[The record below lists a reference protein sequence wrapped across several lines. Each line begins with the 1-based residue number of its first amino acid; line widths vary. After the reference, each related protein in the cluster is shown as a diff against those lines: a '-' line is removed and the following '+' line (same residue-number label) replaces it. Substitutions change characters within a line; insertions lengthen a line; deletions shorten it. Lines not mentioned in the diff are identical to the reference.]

1 MSSITNTST
10 GEVELV
16 DPIAIAYQAGGAD
29 VPVTAA
35 DPLPVTGTITTT
47 SSPIEYEDSAGVDQ
61 KVTSDTT
68 GAGGLPVDVQ
78 GGELGSV
85 GTVGSVSNVVSVDTV
100 DDVTTV
106 GTVNTVTAV
115 TTVGTVNAV
124 TDVANVQSV
133 DLVDS
138 VTQVQAV
145 DLVQESRGYHVQGGA
160 AVATGDVNPLPVT
173 GTITTT
179 TGPIEFLDSAG
190 AATKVG
196 ILNNRLPV
204 TEHGVQTRTFQEI
217 AVDVGPEP
225 VGSPSGGKVF
235 HTTSTW
241 ERISH
246 VGILDTSTA
255 GDVSISIESPGGG
268 APVYSGIIKVMPTSI
283 PGSACMMPQQFSEPF
298 NLGPGSTI
306 SVYHGSGGATVNV
319 CFLVETLEP

>member
-47 SSPIEYEDSAGVDQ
+47 SGPIEFEDSLGADQ
-61 KVTSDTT
+61 KVTSDSA

-85 GTVGSVSNVVSVDTV
+85 GTVASVSNIVSVDTV

-106 GTVNTVTAV
+106 GTVNT
-115 TTVGTVNAV
+115 V

-160 AVATGDVNPLPVT
+160 PVATGDVNPLPVT

-225 VGSPSGGKVF
+225 VGSPAGGKVF
-235 HTTSTW
+235 HTTATW